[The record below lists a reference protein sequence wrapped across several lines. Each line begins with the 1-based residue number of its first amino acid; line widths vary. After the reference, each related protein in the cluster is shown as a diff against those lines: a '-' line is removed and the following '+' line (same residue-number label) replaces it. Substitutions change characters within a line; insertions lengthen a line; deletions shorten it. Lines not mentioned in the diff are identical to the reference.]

1 MKIRIPKV
9 YTDSPS
15 KNNYK
20 REDVFRVETF
30 HMTIIK
36 IFNLYSNSANFD
48 HFINP
53 LQENLVRAIFI
64 T

>member
-1 MKIRIPKV
+1 MPKV
-9 YTDSPS
+9 YTGSPL

-20 REDVFRVETF
+20 IEDAFRVETF
-30 HMTIIK
+30 HMTKIK
-36 IFNLYSNSANFD
+36 IFNLYSNSANSD
-48 HFINP
+48 YFINP